1 MYTRTDI
8 NKFLRTYK
16 STGDMKRTASDFAEF
31 AHTGQKDKA
40 GNTLFSHIQRVVDI
54 LKGDQRDDSI
64 ITIGYLHD
72 ILDNGGFT
80 QGDLSMFFPENVWEA
95 VVHLSHNKTS
105 CREEYFAQI
114 MESRP
119 AILVKIADLSDNRAI
134 IMNDHPTDKE
144 YWKRVKYNREIDTL
158 TSGLA
163 KFSDCFS
170 SEKDASSFCE
180 ESD

>member
-8 NKFLRTYK
+8 NKFLKTYK
-16 STGDMKRTASDFAEF
+16 STGDMKQTASDFAEF
-31 AHTGQKDKA
+31 AHEGQKDKA

-54 LKGDQRDDSI
+54 LKGDGREDFI
-64 ITIGYLHD
+64 LTIGYLHD

-80 QGDLSMFFPENVWEA
+80 QGDLSMFFPENVWNA

-114 MESRP
+114 MESKP
-119 AILVKIADLSDNRAI
+119 AIIVKIADLSDNMKNT
-134 IMNDHPTDKE
+134 MNDHPTDKE

-158 TSGLA
+158 TRGLVN
-163 KFSDCFS
+163 FDES
-170 SEKDASSFCE
+170 SNGENEKDE
-180 ESD
+180 EDA